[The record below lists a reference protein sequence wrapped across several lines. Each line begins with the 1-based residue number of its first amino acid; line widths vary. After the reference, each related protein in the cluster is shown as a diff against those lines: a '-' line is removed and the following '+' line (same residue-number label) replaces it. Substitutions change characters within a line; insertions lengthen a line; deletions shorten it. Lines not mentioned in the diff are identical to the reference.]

1 MLVYQYHTPHLI
13 YSQLFG
19 SAMKSFIYYN
29 SSQLPRHYLPHM
41 FRKPQFDREYHTELE
56 SNHNVIHGMLNENN
70 FFVTSTGDTIIKEV
84 SILNYFTIP

>member
-1 MLVYQYHTPHLI
+1 
-13 YSQLFG
+13 
-19 SAMKSFIYYN
+19 
-29 SSQLPRHYLPHM
+29 M